1 MNQRYT
7 KQKSI
12 KGQKYE
18 KARRG
23 PEAPKVFPAFPYIAK
38 DGTDGTQHHM
48 CLQKIEVALSYS

>member
-1 MNQRYT
+1 M

-12 KGQKYE
+12 KGRKYE